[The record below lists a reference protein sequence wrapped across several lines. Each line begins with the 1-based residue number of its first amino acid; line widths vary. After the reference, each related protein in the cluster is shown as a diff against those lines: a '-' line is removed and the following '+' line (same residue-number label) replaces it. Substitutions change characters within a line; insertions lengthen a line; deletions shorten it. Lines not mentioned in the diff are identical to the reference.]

1 MTFEIGKYQ
10 LKLLNESDF
19 QIGSKSNN
27 IEYRKR
33 YFTESDFILATKF
46 GIQILE
52 NGLEYQNAIIGAE
65 GGASGLHETSQ
76 LIDNERILICCG
88 DTVFCLAIPDLNLI
102 WKSKVDQFTCF
113 EIFKIDGGYIVHG
126 EMEISRIDENG
137 QIVWKNSGAD
147 IFVVPDDTEDFKIT
161 DKYIKVLDWNK
172 KVYKWDFDG
181 NEIV

>member
-102 WKSKVDQFTCF
+102 WNGNEKFPCLRTTLSRTVLRNF
-113 EIFKIDGGYIVHG
+113 EKELCLNEKICSL
-126 EMEISRIDENG
+126 IS
-137 QIVWKNSGAD
+137 
-147 IFVVPDDTEDFKIT
+147 
-161 DKYIKVLDWNK
+161 YLNK
-172 KVYKWDFDG
+172 KRNGLVS
-181 NEIV
+181 N